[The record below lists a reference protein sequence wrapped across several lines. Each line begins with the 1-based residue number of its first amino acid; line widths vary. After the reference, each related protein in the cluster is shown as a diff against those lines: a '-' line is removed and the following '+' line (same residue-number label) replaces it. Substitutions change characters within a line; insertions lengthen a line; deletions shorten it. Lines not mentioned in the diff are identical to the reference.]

1 MSRLTPDGYDR
12 IGPFH
17 PYVVWAAV
25 MLLNLVGV
33 ALILTMVLASAD
45 WIEDLFWPR
54 DEEFLPF

>member
-17 PYVVWAAV
+17 PYLVWAAV
-25 MLLNLVGV
+25 MLLNLAGV
-33 ALILTMVLASAD
+33 VLILTMVLASAD

>member
-1 MSRLTPDGYDR
+1 VSRLSPDGYDL

-17 PYVVWAAV
+17 PYLVWAAV
-25 MLLNLVGV
+25 MLVNLVGI

-45 WIEDLFWPR
+45 WIEDMFWPR

>member
-17 PYVVWAAV
+17 PYLVWAAV
-25 MLLNLVGV
+25 MLVNLAGV
-33 ALILTMVLASAD
+33 VLILTMVLASAD